1 MERPALSEFSPHLF
15 WDVDLKELSWEK
27 HTPFLVGRIMEYGVM
42 EDWELLRKY
51 FTIDEI
57 ADEAAKLRTLN
68 PLTFNFITSISGRD
82 PKSFRCYYFKAFEQT
97 F

>member
-1 MERPALSEFSPHLF
+1 
-15 WDVDLKELSWEK
+15 
-27 HTPFLVGRIMEYGVM
+27 M